1 MRELLVKD
9 ALSATFKLVAVTEE
23 STGHSYQAPKRVV
36 FRGVAQDGYDPK
48 LELDVAETS
57 YVLRDEFDTQTYNSL
72 NLDDL
77 LSSASVLLANALL
90 ALVLV
95 LFM

>member
-9 ALSATFKLVAVTEE
+9 ALSTTFKLESVIEE
-23 STGHSYQAPKRVV
+23 STSHTYQSPKRVV

-48 LELDVAETS
+48 LELDVDETPFI
-57 YVLRDEFDTQTYNSL
+57 LRDDFDTQIYNSL

-77 LSSASVLLANALL
+77 LSVGNTLLVNTILVLLSI
-90 ALVLV
+90 